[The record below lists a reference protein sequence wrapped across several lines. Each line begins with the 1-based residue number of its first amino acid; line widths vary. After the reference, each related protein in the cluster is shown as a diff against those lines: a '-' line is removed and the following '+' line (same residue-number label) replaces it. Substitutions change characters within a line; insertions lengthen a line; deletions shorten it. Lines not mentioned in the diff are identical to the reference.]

1 MRHVFAYAEF
11 LLTHAYLHNFLLNR
25 FYKLHTLP
33 DISVSRRGRVCKSY
47 YVNSIWHKICICVH
61 DHTPYKT
68 HIPST
73 YVSLIITVA
82 QKDTT
87 SFQATEMLLI
97 EFSLSETAE
106 DDKYVLQYDA
116 Y

>member
-1 MRHVFAYAEF
+1 
-11 LLTHAYLHNFLLNR
+11 
-25 FYKLHTLP
+25 
-33 DISVSRRGRVCKSY
+33 
-47 YVNSIWHKICICVH
+47 VNSIWHKICICVC

-68 HIPST
+68 HIPNPNG
-73 YVSLIITVA
+73 SLIITIT

-106 DDKYVLQYDA
+106 DGKHVLQYLILIYEA
-116 Y
+116 